1 MPLYIIVVLF
11 QLHLVNT
18 GKASVLG
25 GLLMAFCV
33 TGWIGTAS
41 LVRTQFYRFKNQEY
55 ILAARTLGAK
65 DLRLMFRHIFPN
77 AIGTII
83 TSSVFAIPSVIMSE
97 STFSYL
103 GIVNLNSR
111 NTVSLGT
118 MMADGKEFLSEFP
131 HILLI
136 PAAVIALMMIAFN
149 LFGNGLRDAFNPSL
163 RGADE

>member
-11 QLHLVNT
+11 QEHLVNT

-25 GLLMAFCV
+25 GLLLAFCV

-41 LVRTQFYRFKNQEY
+41 VVRTQFYRFKNQEY
-55 ILAARTLGAK
+55 ILAARTLGAG
-65 DLRLMFRHIFPN
+65 DLRLMLRHIFPN

-83 TSSVFAIPSVIMSE
+83 TSSVFAIPGVITSE

-103 GIVNLNSR
+103 GIVNFNSS
-111 NTVSLGT
+111 TSVSLGT
-118 MMADGKEFLSEFP
+118 MMADGQAYLQYQP

-136 PAAVIALMMIAFN
+136 PAAVIAIMMIAFN

-163 RGADE
+163 RGADD